1 MNNPPM
7 TPDDFTAEQ
16 RTRPA
21 LVNDDARNFFNG
33 VFTVAFMFYRVAYRN
48 SGDATAPDSS
58 DGVVIAEP
66 LDELSFVA
74 PTYETFETVQ
84 SKAIEVLTELQ
95 RT

>member
-48 SGDATAPDSS
+48 SDDATAPDSS
-58 DGVVIAEP
+58 DGVVIPDP
-66 LDELSFVA
+66 LDSNSFVA
-74 PTYETFETVQ
+74 PTYETFEIAQ
-84 SKAIEVLTELQ
+84 S
-95 RT
+95 RR